1 MTEAQVQR
9 VVDELMDRMFG
20 ELQREQETD
29 ERLWAAMGD
38 NKRQDDG
45 VPLGVRLEPS
55 AETGGVSQ
63 YTKRS

>member
-1 MTEAQVQR
+1 MNEEQVVR
-9 VVDELMDRMFG
+9 VLDEVFDRMFG

-55 AETGGVSQ
+55 T
-63 YTKRS
+63 

>member
-1 MTEAQVQR
+1 MNEEQVQR
-9 VVDELMDRMFG
+9 VVDEMMDRMFG

-45 VPLGVRLEPS
+45 VPLGDGLEV
-55 AETGGVSQ
+55 GD
-63 YTKRS
+63 